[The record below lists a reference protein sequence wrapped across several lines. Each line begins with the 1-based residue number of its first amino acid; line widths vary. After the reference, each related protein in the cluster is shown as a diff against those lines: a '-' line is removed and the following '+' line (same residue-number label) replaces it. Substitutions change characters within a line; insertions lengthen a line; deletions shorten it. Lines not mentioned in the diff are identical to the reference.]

1 MEILNMPQRGEK
13 MAKEG
18 ITVGLQTGWG
28 KSMLLMLL
36 LVFSLTAP
44 VSAEVTVPDRTIVD
58 EWDFVMIPAA
68 PTLTTVS
75 VDVATTAYLILDIQD
90 PLCAKDRPRCAAS
103 APKIAAFLR
112 LAREK
117 GMTVVYSL
125 TPTGKPENIL
135 PSVAPWPGDAV
146 VKSSVDKFYNTDL
159 EKVLREKGIKT
170 TIIVGTAAN
179 GAVLHTAVGAA
190 MRGMQ
195 VVIPV
200 DGMSAID
207 PYAEQYTAWH
217 MMNGPGTRNRATL
230 TRFSLI
236 TLR

>member
-1 MEILNMPQRGEK
+1 M
-13 MAKEG
+13 
-18 ITVGLQTGWG
+18 LQIRFG
-28 KSMLLMLL
+28 KLIVLVVLLAFCL
-36 LVFSLTAP
+36 S
-44 VSAEVTVPDRTIVD
+44 SASVAAAVVIPERTIVD
-58 EWDFVMIPAA
+58 EWDFVAIPAA
-68 PTLTTVS
+68 PELKPVNL
-75 VDVATTAYLILDIQD
+75 DAATTAYLILDIQD
-90 PLCAKDRPRCAAS
+90 PLCTKERLRCAAS
-103 APKIAAFLR
+103 VPKIAAFLT

-117 GMTVVYSL
+117 GMMVAYSL

-135 PSVAPWPGDAV
+135 PMVAPWPGDAI
-146 VKSSVDKFYNTDL
+146 VKSSVDKFYNTEL
-159 EKVLREKGIKT
+159 EKVLKEKGIKT
-170 TIIVGTAAN
+170 VVIVGTAAN

-217 MMNGPGTRNRATL
+217 MMNGPGTRNRATI

-236 TLR
+236 GFR

>member
-1 MEILNMPQRGEK
+1 MS
-13 MAKEG
+13 
-18 ITVGLQTGWG
+18 QTRIG
-28 KSMLLMLL
+28 KLIVLVMLLAFCL
-36 LVFSLTAP
+36 S
-44 VSAEVTVPDRTIVD
+44 SASASATVVIPERTIVD
-58 EWDFVMIPAA
+58 EWDFVAIPAA
-68 PTLTTVS
+68 PELKPVNL
-75 VDVATTAYLILDIQD
+75 DAATTAYLILDIQD
-90 PLCAKDRPRCAAS
+90 PLCAKERPRCAAS
-103 APKIAAFLR
+103 APKIAAFLT

-117 GMTVVYSL
+117 GMTVAYSL

-135 PSVAPWPGDAV
+135 PMIAPWPGDAI
-146 VKSSVDKFYNTDL
+146 VKSSVDKFYNTEL
-159 EKVLREKGIKT
+159 EKVLKEKGIKT
-170 TIIVGTAAN
+170 VVIVGTAAN

-217 MMNGPGTRNRATL
+217 MMNGPGTRNRATI

-236 TLR
+236 SFR

>member
-1 MEILNMPQRGEK
+1 MR
-13 MAKEG
+13 
-18 ITVGLQTGWG
+18 QTRFG
-28 KSMLLMLL
+28 KLIVLVVLLAFCL
-36 LVFSLTAP
+36 SWA
-44 VSAEVTVPDRTIVD
+44 SASAAVMVPERTIVD
-58 EWDFVMIPAA
+58 EWDFVAIPAA
-68 PTLTTVS
+68 PELKPVNL
-75 VDVATTAYLILDIQD
+75 DAATTAYLILDIQD
-90 PLCAKDRPRCAAS
+90 PLCTKERLRCAAS
-103 APKIAAFLR
+103 APKIAAFLT

-117 GMTVVYSL
+117 GMTVAYSL

-135 PSVAPWPGDAV
+135 PMVAPWPGDAI
-146 VKSSVDKFYNTDL
+146 VKSSVDKFYNTEL
-159 EKVLREKGIKT
+159 EKVLKEKGIKT
-170 TIIVGTAAN
+170 VVIVGTAAN

-217 MMNGPGTRNRATL
+217 MMNGPGTRNRATI

-236 TLR
+236 SFR

>member
-1 MEILNMPQRGEK
+1 MS
-13 MAKEG
+13 
-18 ITVGLQTGWG
+18 QTRIG
-28 KSMLLMLL
+28 KLIVLVMLLAFCL
-36 LVFSLTAP
+36 SWA
-44 VSAEVTVPDRTIVD
+44 SASAAVMVPERTIVD
-58 EWDFVMIPAA
+58 EWDFVAIPAA
-68 PTLTTVS
+68 PELKPVNL
-75 VDVATTAYLILDIQD
+75 DAATTAYLILDIQD
-90 PLCAKDRPRCAAS
+90 PLCTKERLRCAAS
-103 APKIAAFLR
+103 APKIAAFLT

-117 GMTVVYSL
+117 GMTVAYSL

-135 PSVAPWPGDAV
+135 PMVAPWPGDAI
-146 VKSSVDKFYNTDL
+146 VKSSVDKFYNTEL
-159 EKVLREKGIKT
+159 EKVLKEKGIKT
-170 TIIVGTAAN
+170 VVIVGTAAN

-217 MMNGPGTRNRATL
+217 MMNGPGTRNRATI

-236 TLR
+236 SFR

>member
-1 MEILNMPQRGEK
+1 MI
-13 MAKEG
+13 
-18 ITVGLQTGWG
+18 QTGIG
-28 KSMLLMLL
+28 KLIVLVMLLA
-36 LVFSLTAP
+36 FSLS
-44 VSAEVTVPDRTIVD
+44 SASASAAVVIPERTIVD
-58 EWDFVMIPAA
+58 EWDFVAIPAA
-68 PTLTTVS
+68 PELKPVNL
-75 VDVATTAYLILDIQD
+75 DAATTAYLILDIQD
-90 PLCAKDRPRCAAS
+90 PLCTKERLRCAAS
-103 APKIAAFLR
+103 APKIAAFLT

-117 GMTVVYSL
+117 GMAVAYSL

-135 PSVAPWPGDAV
+135 PLVAPWPGDAI
-146 VKSSVDKFYNTDL
+146 VKSSVDKFYNTEL
-159 EKVLREKGIKT
+159 EKVLKEKGIKT
-170 TIIVGTAAN
+170 VVIVGTAAN

-217 MMNGPGTRNRATL
+217 MMNGPGTRNRATI

-236 TLR
+236 TFR

>member
-1 MEILNMPQRGEK
+1 MS
-13 MAKEG
+13 
-18 ITVGLQTGWG
+18 QTRIG
-28 KSMLLMLL
+28 KLIVLVMLLAFCL
-36 LVFSLTAP
+36 S
-44 VSAEVTVPDRTIVD
+44 SASASATVVIPERTIVD
-58 EWDFVMIPAA
+58 EWDFVAIPAA
-68 PTLTTVS
+68 PELKPVNL
-75 VDVATTAYLILDIQD
+75 DAATTAYLILDIQD
-90 PLCAKDRPRCAAS
+90 PLCSKERPRCAAS
-103 APKIAAFLR
+103 APKIAAFLT

-117 GMTVVYSL
+117 GMTVAYSL

-135 PSVAPWPGDAV
+135 PLVAPWPGDAI
-146 VKSSVDKFYNTDL
+146 VKSSVDKFYNTEL
-159 EKVLREKGIKT
+159 EKVLKEKGIT
-170 TIIVGTAAN
+170 TVVIVGTAAN

-217 MMNGPGTRNRATL
+217 MMNGPGTRNRATI

-236 TLR
+236 SFR

>member
-1 MEILNMPQRGEK
+1 MF
-13 MAKEG
+13 
-18 ITVGLQTGWG
+18 QTRFG
-28 KSMLLMLL
+28 KLIVLVVLLAFCLL
-36 LVFSLTAP
+36 
-44 VSAEVTVPDRTIVD
+44 SASASAAVMVPERTIVD
-58 EWDFVMIPAA
+58 EWDFVRIPAA
-68 PTLTTVS
+68 PELKPVNLDT
-75 VDVATTAYLILDIQD
+75 ATTAYLILDIQD
-90 PLCAKDRPRCAAS
+90 PLCAKERPRCAAS
-103 APKIAAFLR
+103 APKIAAFLT

-117 GMTVVYSL
+117 GMTVAYSL

-135 PSVAPWPGDAV
+135 PMVAPWPGDAI
-146 VKSSVDKFYNTDL
+146 VKSSVDKFYNTEL
-159 EKVLREKGIKT
+159 EKVLKEKGIKT
-170 TIIVGTAAN
+170 VVIVGTAAN

-217 MMNGPGTRNRATL
+217 MMNGPGTRNRATI

-236 TLR
+236 SFR

>member
-1 MEILNMPQRGEK
+1 MLQIRFGKLIVFVILL
-13 MAKEG
+13 AFCL
-18 ITVGLQTGWG
+18 I
-28 KSMLLMLL
+28 
-36 LVFSLTAP
+36 
-44 VSAEVTVPDRTIVD
+44 SASASAAVVIPERTIVD
-58 EWDFVMIPAA
+58 EWDFVAIPAA
-68 PTLTTVS
+68 PELKPVS
-75 VDVATTAYLILDIQD
+75 LDAATTAYLILDIQD
-90 PLCAKDRPRCAAS
+90 PLCTKERLRCAAS
-103 APKIAAFLR
+103 APKIAAFLT

-117 GMTVVYSL
+117 GMTVAYSL

-135 PSVAPWPGDAV
+135 PLVAPWSGDAI
-146 VKSSVDKFYNTDL
+146 VKSSVDKFYNTEL
-159 EKVLREKGIKT
+159 EKVLKEKGIKT
-170 TIIVGTAAN
+170 VVIVGTAAN

-217 MMNGPGTRNRATL
+217 MMNGPGTRNRATI

-236 TLR
+236 SFR